1 MPDLSIPEIVKQF
14 NERQSQKNKPKRR
27 PHSSSVYTVKRSARK
42 NESSNEK
49 PSYDYNAFITGKNK
63 SLVTVHNQEFRECL
77 LAMCHLVILVL
88 TDFTKDTYLYKKK
101 GKYIAVNC

>member
-63 SLVTVHNQEFRECL
+63 SLVYTTKSSENACWPCVTL
-77 LAMCHLVILVL
+77 L
-88 TDFTKDTYLYKKK
+88 YLY
-101 GKYIAVNC
+101 